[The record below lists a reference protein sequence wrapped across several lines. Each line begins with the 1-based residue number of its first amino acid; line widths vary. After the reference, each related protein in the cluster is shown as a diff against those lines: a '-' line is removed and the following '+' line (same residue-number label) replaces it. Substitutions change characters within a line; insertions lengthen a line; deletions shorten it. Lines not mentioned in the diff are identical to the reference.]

1 MNLVRRIVNYLKV
14 MHQYSKYLWSN
25 PLIRDWDQ
33 LLELEQISLNRL
45 LDDFK
50 KCKYFDLSNEIKYIE
65 ISIRLLDIILDKNG
79 VNNDLIISRI
89 NLNNRSRFD
98 EFYGDQVLKLYE
110 RFMSDNEWRSAHNY
124 KALDIIN
131 TALSDYRTIK
141 AYNLYCKIR
150 EYKLFN
156 WTY

>member
-33 LLELEQISLNRL
+33 LLELEQIGLRRL

-50 KCKYFDLSNEIKYIE
+50 RCKYFDLSDSIKYIE
-65 ISIRLLDIILDKNG
+65 ISIRLLDIILDKNDA
-79 VNNDLIISRI
+79 NQDLMLKHV
-89 NLNNRSRFD
+89 NLNNRKRFD
-98 EFYGDQVLKLYE
+98 EFYGDQVISLYK
-110 RFMSDNEWRSAHNY
+110 RFLTDTEWNPTYGS
-124 KALDIIN
+124 KVDIIN
-131 TALSDYRTIK
+131 SALSDYRTIK